1 MGAEFI
7 YAVANIT
14 ETKEHWHTILGELH
28 DGKMEAYI
36 NETDTLMYWTENYE
50 HMVFDNESEFFQA
63 VAERVSDAIE
73 TAYGESRELGT
84 FRDNHEEDWAIT
96 GGMSW
101 GDDPTDIFHDLRIL
115 DSFQTWYEAGG
126 KFLK

>member
-1 MGAEFI
+1 MGADFI

-14 ETKEHWHTILGELH
+14 ETKEHWQDILGELH

-36 NETDTLMYWTENYE
+36 KESDTLLYWSEDYDHLDT
-50 HMVFDNESEFFQA
+50 DSPEFFQA

-73 TAYGESRELGT
+73 TAYGDSRELGT
-84 FRDNHEEDWAIT
+84 FRDNHEEEWAIT

-101 GDDPTDIFHDLRIL
+101 GDDPTDIFYDLRIV
-115 DSFQTWYEAGG
+115 DSFQTWYEAEG
-126 KFLK
+126 KHLS

>member
-1 MGAEFI
+1 MGADFI

-14 ETKEHWHTILGELH
+14 EPKEHWQDILGELH

-36 NETDTLMYWTENYE
+36 NESEPLMYWSDNYDE
-50 HMVFDNESEFFQA
+50 FDMDSPEFFQA

-73 TAYGESRELGT
+73 EAYGDSRELGW
-84 FRDNHEEDWAIT
+84 FIDNNKEKWAIT

-101 GDDPTDIFHDLRIL
+101 GDDPTDAFHDLCIVS
-115 DSFQTWYEAGG
+115 SFQGWYEAEG
-126 KFLK
+126 KHLS

>member
-73 TAYGESRELGT
+73 TAYGDSRELGT
-84 FRDNHEEDWAIT
+84 FRDNYDEVWAVT

-115 DSFQTWYEAGG
+115 DSFQTWYEAEG

>member
-1 MGAEFI
+1 MGADFI

-14 ETKEHWHTILGELH
+14 ETKEHWQTILGELH

-36 NETDTLMYWTENYE
+36 NESETLMYWSNDYD
-50 HMVFDNESEFFQA
+50 HLDMDSPEFFQA

-73 TAYGESRELGT
+73 TAYGDSRELGT
-84 FRDNHEEDWAIT
+84 FRDNSEEVWAIT

-101 GDDPTDIFHDLRIL
+101 GDEPTDTFHELRIV
-115 DSFQTWYEAGG
+115 DSFQTWYEAEG
-126 KFLK
+126 KYLK

>member
-1 MGAEFI
+1 MGADFI
-7 YAVANIT
+7 YAIANIT

-36 NETDTLMYWTENYE
+36 NESETLMYWSEDYDDLDT
-50 HMVFDNESEFFQA
+50 DSPEFFQA

-73 TAYGESRELGT
+73 VAYSDSRELGWLI
-84 FRDNHEEDWAIT
+84 DNSEEKWAIT

-101 GDDPTDIFHDLRIL
+101 GDAPTDIFHDLRIV
-115 DSFQTWYEAGG
+115 DSFQTWYGAEG
-126 KFLK
+126 KHLS